1 LHSIFNKI
9 RRNNR
14 TIYINKNF
22 RNGILEQGL
31 LVGETELQKRY
42 ATVTVPSSEFTR
54 VYKFEVTFDGVS
66 RELYFKKYLHR
77 SVLDI
82 IKHLVRDSRA
92 KRAFKASLML
102 AENGFDV
109 PTIIAMGECRFSFFN
124 TRNFFVTSQVEDAKD
139 IYHYFAETL
148 GNLTKEQLR
157 YKRELIRALG
167 RTIGRMHAKAIFH
180 GDLRLGN
187 VLAMQENN
195 RWRFLFLDNERT
207 KRFRRLPFQL
217 QLKNLVQVNMIPR
230 HMITN
235 TDRMRFFKEYWA
247 ENPSVKK
254 QKKALIKKVLRK
266 TNQRLSKKRKV
277 SRELKKCLRKNAR
290 YLRIKTGRYVAV
302 FDRTFCQEAKS
313 FDFIEQI
320 DTLVDKGQILKNGDT
335 SYVSRLT
342 WNDKD
347 VVVKRYNHR
356 GFIHSLRHTIK
367 RSRAQRGWLH
377 GHRLRVMGIATPKP
391 LAYIEQRKKKLIW
404 KSYLVTEYV
413 KGQNFYCFLR
423 DDKTTDQRRSNAIQ
437 QVEGLLD
444 KLGKYRISHGDLKH
458 TNILIT
464 ENGVVLTDLDAMQAH
479 KLNWFYKF
487 KRSRDLERFLRE
499 TNISPN
505 NGDPLSD
512 VNFWKNEPVQRL
524 R

>member
-1 LHSIFNKI
+1 MHSIFNKV
-9 RRNNR
+9 RRNNS

-31 LVGETELQKRY
+31 LAGETELQKRY
-42 ATVTVPSSEFTR
+42 ATVTIPSSEFTR
-54 VYKFEVTFDGVS
+54 VYKFAVTFDGVS
-66 RELYFKKYLHR
+66 RELYFKKYLQR

-109 PTIIAMGECRFSFFN
+109 PTIIAMGEYRFSFFN
-124 TRNFFVTSQVEDAKD
+124 TGNFFVTSQVEDAEN
-139 IYHYFAETL
+139 IYHFFAETP

-187 VLAMQENN
+187 VLARQKNN
-195 RWRFLFLDNERT
+195 RWRFFFLDNERT

-247 ENPSVKK
+247 ENRSIKK
-254 QKKALIKKVLRK
+254 QKTALIKKVLRK
-266 TNQRLSKKRKV
+266 TNLRLSKKRKV
-277 SRELKKCLRKNAR
+277 SRELRKCLRNNAR
-290 YLRIKTGRYVAV
+290 YLRFKTDRYVAV
-302 FDRTFCQEAKS
+302 FDRAFCRDAES
-313 FDFIEQI
+313 LDFIEQI
-320 DTLVDKGQILKNGDT
+320 DSLMDKGQILKNGDT

-347 VVVKRYNHR
+347 VVVKRYNYR

-367 RSRAQRGWLH
+367 RSRARRGWLH
-377 GHRLRVMGIATPKP
+377 GHRLVMLNIATPKP
-391 LAYIEQRKKKLIW
+391 LAYIEQYRGKLIW
-404 KSYLVTEYV
+404 QPYLITEYV
-413 KGQNFYCFLR
+413 KGQNFYYFLR
-423 DDKTTDQRRSNAIQ
+423 DDKTNDQRRSNAIQ
-437 QVEGLLD
+437 QVKDLLD
-444 KLGKYRISHGDLKH
+444 KLGKYRITHGDLKH
-458 TNILIT
+458 SNILIT
-464 ENGVVLTDLDAMQAH
+464 ENGLVLTDLDGLKAH
-479 KLNWFYKF
+479 RWTWLF
-487 KRSRDLERFLRE
+487 KIKRAKDLTRIAQDKQSER
-499 TNISPN
+499 
-505 NGDPLSD
+505 
-512 VNFWKNEPVQRL
+512 
-524 R
+524 

>member
-1 LHSIFNKI
+1 MHSTFNKI

-14 TIYINKNF
+14 TICLNKDF
-22 RNGILEQGL
+22 HSGILEQVL
-31 LVGETELQKRY
+31 LAGETELQKRH
-42 ATVTVPSSEFTR
+42 ATVTIPSSEFTR
-54 VYKFEVTFDGVS
+54 VYKFAFTFDGVS

-77 SVLDI
+77 SVWDI
-82 IKHLVRDSRA
+82 IKHLVRDSRV

-109 PTIIAMGECRFSFFN
+109 PTIIAMGESRSSFFN
-124 TRNFFVTSQVEDAKD
+124 TRNFLVTSQVEDAKD
-139 IYHYFAETL
+139 IYHFFAETPR
-148 GNLTKEQLR
+148 NLTKEQLR

-187 VLAMQENN
+187 VLARQENN
-195 RWRFLFLDNERT
+195 RWRFFFLDNERT
-207 KRFRRLPFQL
+207 KKLRRLPFQL

-230 HMITN
+230 QMITN

-247 ENPSVKK
+247 ENRSIKK
-254 QKKALIKKVLRK
+254 QKIDLIKKVLRK

-277 SRELKKCLRKNAR
+277 SRELRKCLRKNAR

-302 FDRTFCQEAKS
+302 FDRAFCQEAKS

-320 DTLVDKGQILKNGDT
+320 DALMDKGQILKNGDT

-367 RSRAQRGWLH
+367 RSRARRSWLH
-377 GHRLRVMGIATPKP
+377 GHRLGVLNIATPKP
-391 LAYIEQRKKKLIW
+391 SAYIEQHKGKLIW
-404 KSYLVTEYV
+404 QSYLVTEYV
-413 KGQNFYCFLR
+413 KGQNFYYFLR

-437 QVEGLLD
+437 QVKDLLD
-444 KLGKYRISHGDLKH
+444 KLGKYRITHGDLKH
-458 TNILIT
+458 LNILIT
-464 ENGVVLTDLDAMQAH
+464 ENGPVLTDLDGMKVHKCNWTHKIWQAKDLQRFGKH
-479 KLNWFYKF
+479 RLNG
-487 KRSRDLERFLRE
+487 STTFL
-499 TNISPN
+499 NS
-505 NGDPLSD
+505 
-512 VNFWKNEPVQRL
+512 
-524 R
+524 